1 MLMMVMMMMM
11 IYIMMKW
18 PSDDDD
24 DDGDDD
30 DGGDQDNNAEDKTN
44 LGFVSE
50 DENHGL
56 AEAMAQRVRIRNMQG
71 LDILGRIFWG
81 KLLF

>member
-1 MLMMVMMMMM
+1 MLPGDDDDV
-11 IYIMMKW
+11 IDDDVI
-18 PSDDDD
+18 DDDD
-24 DDGDDD
+24 DDDDVIDDGDD
-30 DGGDQDNNAEDKTN
+30 QYNNAEDRTN
-44 LGFVSE
+44 LGLVTE

-71 LDILGRIFWG
+71 LDILWRIFWG